1 MTFNL
6 TQLVSGLERR
16 PMQKINA
23 LELRQSLSKVMQKL
37 KRSGEPILL
46 EKGRRPAAVL
56 ISLEDFKRRFAEK
69 EADERRREVQRRIL
83 GLSRK
88 SAVRKNS
95 EALIRE
101 LRSGRAG

>member
-1 MTFNL
+1 
-6 TQLVSGLERR
+6 
-16 PMQKINA
+16 MQKINA